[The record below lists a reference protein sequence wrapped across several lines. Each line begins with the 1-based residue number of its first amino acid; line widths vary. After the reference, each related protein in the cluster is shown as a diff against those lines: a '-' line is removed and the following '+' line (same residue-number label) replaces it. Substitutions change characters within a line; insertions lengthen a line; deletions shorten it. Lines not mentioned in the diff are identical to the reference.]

1 MNCRTTSAQKL
12 TKKLGFKQ
20 CDVILTKKQSM
31 LKKIKISFEGENVK
45 IQSSV
50 TGLTQIFM
58 IIMEIILYIH
68 ACNGN

>member
-20 CDVILTKKQSM
+20 CDVILTKKTINAK
-31 LKKIKISFEGENVK
+31 KKIKISFERENVK

-50 TGLTQIFM
+50 TGLT
-58 IIMEIILYIH
+58 
-68 ACNGN
+68 